1 MSFKVILHKFWVK
14 KCFPWKFNLEY
25 DGIFT
30 KLFMHVSSRNMF
42 PTIKNLQIRVHVY
55 LPRHCCGDWLTF
67 GCFVPMIADHDL
79 VTKRWMLRKART
91 HSWQWLLR
99 NLSGSCRVNHFFV
112 CNYFYVVH
120 TEYIFTCI
128 RHFFHQLNSAHER

>member
-30 KLFMHVSSRNMF
+30 KLFIHVSSRNMF
-42 PTIKNLQIRVHVY
+42 PTIRNLQIRVHAY

-99 NLSGSCRVNHFFV
+99 NLSGSCRVNQFV
-112 CNYFYVVH
+112 LQLFLCGTH
-120 TEYIFTCI
+120 GIYI
-128 RHFFHQLNSAHER
+128 FFHQLDIAHER